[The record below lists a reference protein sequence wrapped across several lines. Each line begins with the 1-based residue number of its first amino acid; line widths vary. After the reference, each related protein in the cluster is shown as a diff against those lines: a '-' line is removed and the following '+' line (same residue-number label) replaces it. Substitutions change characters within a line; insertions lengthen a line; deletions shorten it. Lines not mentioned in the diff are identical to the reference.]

1 MEVFQKIFG
10 RVREYLEGTD
20 IGCEFDTILRPTC

>member
-20 IGCEFDTILRPTC
+20 TGCEFDTIFRTG